1 MAERSGSR
9 DLEWSVIGESDDL
22 AGAVAIALTD
32 RQRGYHRRILR
43 ADGGGAVVWWLAPL
57 S

>member
-1 MAERSGSR
+1 
-9 DLEWSVIGESDDL
+9 VIGESDDL

-43 ADGGGAVVWWLAPL
+43 ADRGGAVVWWLAPL